1 VVLAPI
7 AVAARADM
15 RTMEGIMMDDVI
27 DVIGVEVIQEKVK
40 VWIRKRRGCSKV
52 TTRTSKPRS

>member
-1 VVLAPI
+1 MAPI

-15 RTMEGIMMDDVI
+15 RTMEGIMMDVI
-27 DVIGVEVIQEKVK
+27 DVTGVEAIQETVK
-40 VWIRKRRGCSKV
+40 VWIRKRREGSKV